1 MKYNIGKIISRI
13 VGCIAVLVAMSVLLT
28 ACNGTSGSSNV
39 SDDRETTFT
48 GETQNTVNPDVSEP
62 NQSIPSD
69 AMITETETE
78 STAPVKNGNTYTIN
92 GVEFTISVR
101 IEDYLYDLPGSDAK
115 YIDLDKFM
123 ENYGFSCS
131 EKWPENRCRYSNSEG
146 MSINFNWQDT
156 PIYSAGLPVCGDME
170 FIYPADYSL
179 NGSINVAAM
188 NRDYP
193 LDKENHVY
201 VVNGYVEDGKRY
213 EKYCISQELLVVL
226 AISFDALNET
236 GSTASAVD
244 QLSRAC
250 ECITQGE
257 GAKNVYIS

>member
-1 MKYNIGKIISRI
+1 MKYNIGKRMI
-13 VGCIAVLVAMSVLLT
+13 GCLVVLALIMSVLLT
-28 ACNGTSGSSNV
+28 ACDGTSGSSNV
-39 SDDRETTFT
+39 SNDRETTFT

-123 ENYGFSCS
+123 EAYGFKSG
-131 EKWPENRCRYSNSEG
+131 EKWPEERCSYLNSAEIG
-146 MSINFNWQDT
+146 VNFNWQNAH
-156 PIYSAGLPVCGDME
+156 IYSAGLPVCTDMS
-170 FIYPADYSL
+170 IGYPADYSKD
-179 NGSINVAAM
+179 GSIGFATM
-188 NRDYP
+188 SSDYP

-201 VVNGYVEDGKRY
+201 VVNGSVEDGKRY
-213 EKYCISQELLVVL
+213 EKYCVSQEMLVVF
-226 AISFDALNET
+226 AVAFDTMNET
-236 GSTASAVD
+236 GSTAPAAEL
-244 QLSRAC
+244 LSRAC
-250 ECITQGE
+250 QCDVQGE
-257 GAKNVYIS
+257 VKAIRFL

>member
-1 MKYNIGKIISRI
+1 MKYNIGKRMI
-13 VGCIAVLVAMSVLLT
+13 GCLVVLALIMSVLLT
-28 ACNGTSGSSNV
+28 ACDGTSGSSNV
-39 SDDRETTFT
+39 SNDRETTFT

-123 ENYGFSCS
+123 EAYGFEST
-131 EKWPENRCRYSNSEG
+131 EKWPEERCSYTNSTGISILLDRIDASIYSNGLGVCTYATIAYPSDFSRDG
-146 MSINFNWQDT
+146 AIALITMS
-156 PIYSAGLPVCGDME
+156 S
-170 FIYPADYSL
+170 
-179 NGSINVAAM
+179 
-188 NRDYP
+188 DYP

-201 VVNGYVEDGKRY
+201 AVNGYIEDGKRY
-213 EKYCISQELLVVL
+213 EKYYVSQEMLVVF
-226 AISFDALNET
+226 AVAFDALNET
-236 GSTASAVD
+236 GSTASAVEP
-244 QLSRAC
+244 LARAL
-250 ECITQGE
+250 ECTTVNDVRKLCIM
-257 GAKNVYIS
+257 